1 MGTAPRI
8 PAGGVLPYK
17 EIVISCV
24 DAHMYV
30 RTIVL
35 DGKNVVRQNDHV
47 DVKTKYL
54 QIHYASSATLVTI
67 KAVKN
72 CKLTFA
78 HISPEWPGNNEPPT
92 EGWTKQILEGETIWS
107 GSISSLHIFEL
118 YVL

>member
-8 PAGGVLPYK
+8 PAGGDLPYK

-30 RTIVL
+30 RTIAL
-35 DGKNVVRQNDHV
+35 DGKSVVRQNDHV

-54 QIHYASSATLVTI
+54 QIHYASSATKVTI
-67 KAVKN
+67 KAVKS

-78 HISPEWPGNNEPPT
+78 HITHAWTGNNAPPT
-92 EGWTKQILEGETIWS
+92 EGWNKEVQEGETIWS
-107 GSISSLHIFEL
+107 GSISSLHVFEL
-118 YVL
+118 YVF